1 MSRFVSK
8 TVVITGGAGGI
19 GLAAGKLFAKEGAN
33 VLLVDLQEDALQR
46 AVSSIGGGDN
56 KVSYQVADVTQPEQ
70 VQNYVT
76 VALERYGAINCFLNN
91 AGVEGI
97 VAPIVDSPI
106 DAFDQVIAVNV
117 KGVWLGLKY
126 VIPAMLANGGGSI
139 VITSSMAGLKG
150 TPNISPYITS
160 KHAVVG
166 MMRSVSQEYAT
177 QGIRINTVNPAPIET
192 RMMRSLESG
201 FAPGQEAAAKA
212 QLSQMMPMGRYGE
225 PEEVASVMAFL
236 CSDDASYCSGGVYSV
251 DGGGSAL

>member
-1 MSRFVSK
+1 MAKFDSK

-19 GLAAGKLFAKEGAN
+19 GLAAAQLFVREGAN
-33 VLLVDLQEDALQR
+33 VLLVDVNEEALQS
-46 AVSSIGGGDN
+46 AVKGFDAGEP
-56 KVSYQVADVTQPEQ
+56 VSYQLADVSQPEQ
-70 VQNYVT
+70 VQNYVA
-76 VALERYGAINCFLNN
+76 VALERYGAIDYFLNN
-91 AGVEGI
+91 AGVEGV
-97 VAPIVDSPI
+97 VASIVDSPI
-106 DAFDQVIAVNV
+106 EAFDQVMAVNI

-126 VIPAMLANGGGSI
+126 VIPAMLDNGGGSI

-150 TPNISPYITS
+150 TPHISPYITS
-160 KHAVVG
+160 KHAVIG
-166 MMRSVSQEYAT
+166 MMRSVSQEYAK

-201 FAPGQEAAAKA
+201 FAPGQEETAKA

-225 PEEVASVMAFL
+225 PEEVASMMAFL